1 MSVARSVNIK
11 DIPSHSNAR
20 AVLSSAAPV
29 VASQS
34 TAPYS
39 GAELCIYS
47 HACPLPIAPSTT
59 ARLKSLPAVA
69 MIALRVSVCRHK
81 SSIFLTWALY
91 VYMYPA
97 CTLSQTA
104 APVSVTRVE
113 RYSTRSHA
121 RGAPERPAYGRIYG
135 IDRHAPTRALAEI
148 RGVRGRWKPLRPSC
162 PPIALHRAA

>member
-1 MSVARSVNIK
+1 MDSQTTQRGTQRHNRRMAAGSNGVLRMDGTWVGEAVVASDTNEQRSPRSALALWLSSANLALSIFAKLGQGPRSSPRSVSVARSVNIK

-47 HACPLPIAPSTT
+47 HACPLPIAPSTA

-69 MIALRVSVCRHK
+69 ITLCCTSLRIIRSG
-81 SSIFLTWALY
+81 
-91 VYMYPA
+91 
-97 CTLSQTA
+97 CT
-104 APVSVTRVE
+104 
-113 RYSTRSHA
+113 
-121 RGAPERPAYGRIYG
+121 
-135 IDRHAPTRALAEI
+135 
-148 RGVRGRWKPLRPSC
+148 
-162 PPIALHRAA
+162 